1 MFDKI
6 LIANRGEIALRVLR
20 ACKELGIPTVA
31 VHSTADEDA
40 MHVRLADESVCIG
53 PPPAKDSY
61 LNIPALLAACEIT
74 GADAVHPGYGF
85 LSENARFA
93 VILGEHN
100 VHFIGPRPE
109 HIRLMGDKIAA
120 KRAALALGIPIVP
133 GSDGGITSDA
143 EAFRLA
149 RDIGFPLM
157 LKAAAGGGG
166 RGMKVIRAEDE
177 MAAGLVVARAEAQAA
192 FGDDTVYLEK
202 YLARPRHVEIQV
214 LGDGKGRAIHL
225 GERDCSLQRRHQ
237 KVWEEGPSPALNT
250 AVRDQIG
257 ETVAKAMRD
266 IKYLG
271 AGTVEFLYEDGK
283 FNFIEMN
290 TRIQVEHP
298 VTELVTGVDLVRTQI
313 EIAAGGKLPFKQK
326 DLAQRGWA
334 IECRIY
340 AEDPAAGFV
349 PAPGKIETLRF
360 PDGPGVR
367 NDAGVYA
374 GAEVPVFY
382 DPMISKLA
390 VWGANRG
397 EAIDRMRRA
406 LGEFVISGELRTNLD
421 FHRWIMTHPRFLKG
435 DFDTNFIKEEYHP
448 NQNGAAP
455 SGAEL
460 AAIFLA
466 AIAAQKNAN
475 HSNGAGAQQPVPA
488 PSASAWRMLGR
499 LDMLRR

>member
-93 VILGEHN
+93 EILGEHN
-100 VHFIGPRPE
+100 VYFIGPRPE

-120 KRAALALGIPIVP
+120 KRAASELGIPIGP
-133 GSDGGITSDA
+133 GSDGGVFSDA
-143 EAFRLA
+143 EAFQLA
-149 RDIGFPLM
+149 RDIGFPVM

-166 RGMKVIRAEDE
+166 RGMKVIRSGDE
-177 MAAGLVVARAEAQAA
+177 MAAGLAVARAEAQAA
-192 FGDDTVYLEK
+192 FGDDTVYLER
-202 YLARPRHVEIQV
+202 YLARPRHIEIQV

-250 AVRDQIG
+250 ATRDTIG
-257 ETVAKAMRD
+257 EIVAKAMRE

-271 AGTVEFLYEDGK
+271 VGTVEFLYEDGK

-298 VTELVTGVDLVRTQI
+298 VTEMITDIDLVVEQI
-313 EIAAGGKLPFKQK
+313 RVAAGG
-326 DLAQRGWA
+326 DLTLTQDNVKFHGHAV
-334 IECRIY
+334 ECRIN
-340 AEDPAAGFV
+340 AENPVSFR
-349 PAPGKIETLRF
+349 PSPGKIVHYHPPGGL
-360 PDGPGVR
+360 GVR
-367 NDAGVYA
+367 VDSAVYHGYA
-374 GAEVPVFY
+374 IPPFY
-382 DPMISKLA
+382 DSLVGKL
-390 VWGANRG
+390 VVHGKTRS
-397 EAIDRMRRA
+397 ECLMRLKRA
-406 LGEFVISGELRTNLD
+406 LDEFVVDGVETTLPLFR
-421 FHRWIMTHPRFLKG
+421 
-435 DFDTNFIKEEYHP
+435 
-448 NQNGAAP
+448 A
-455 SGAEL
+455 L
-460 AAIFLA
+460 A
-466 AIAAQKNAN
+466 
-475 HSNGAGAQQPVPA
+475 
-488 PSASAWRMLGR
+488 R
-499 LDMLRR
+499 